1 MLYEYLEKIKDF
13 FIWFYDNTYHVEF
26 WDEMGPI

>member
-13 FIWFYDNTYHVEF
+13 FVWVFNSEAHVQV
-26 WDEMGPI
+26 WNDLGPI

>member
-1 MLYEYLEKIKDF
+1 MNILEKIKDF
-13 FIWFYDNTYHVEF
+13 FVWICDSKNHVEF

>member
-1 MLYEYLEKIKDF
+1 MLYEYLEKIKNF
-13 FIWFYDNTYHVEF
+13 FVWFCDSKNHVEF